1 MARRRSSCSRC
12 GEALDDF
19 DVLLDARGDDGRP
32 VCIACLDAADAADGS
47 DTSTAGALATPS
59 APPGAGIA
67 TVGVRELRNQ
77 VAAVLRRAEA
87 GERIVV
93 TVDGRPVA
101 QLGPLSAPGAPT
113 LADLAAAGLVEPPRT
128 ARPADPRPEDLPA
141 DVRLDRLLED
151 LRGR

>member
-1 MARRRSSCSRC
+1 MARRRPSCSRC
-12 GEALDDF
+12 GATLDDF
-19 DVLLDARGDDGRP
+19 DVLLDARADDGRP
-32 VCIACLDAADAADGS
+32 VCITCLDAAEVASPPADAS
-47 DTSTAGALATPS
+47 ATPA
-59 APPGAGIA
+59 APPGAGVA

-101 QLGPLSAPGAPT
+101 QLGPLTAPGAPT

-128 ARPADPRPEDLPA
+128 AHPADPRAEDLPA